1 MVIENA
7 RTDNTQANILRMV
20 EIHRSNDIVLI
31 SFLQALLADAGIE
44 SIVFD
49 SHASIIE
56 GSIGALP
63 RRLMVLNE
71 DKAGAVAVLRESGY
85 GERA

>member
-1 MVIENA
+1 MVMENT
-7 RTDNTQANILRMV
+7 RTDNTQANIRRMV

>member
-1 MVIENA
+1 MPGAATGA
-7 RTDNTQANILRMV
+7 RIPGMTEV
-20 EIHRSNDIVLI
+20 HRSNDLVLI

-49 SHASIIE
+49 AHVSIVD

-63 RRLMVLNE
+63 RRLMVLDE
-71 DKAGAVAVLRESGY
+71 DKAGAVAILRSSGY
-85 GERA
+85 GGA

>member
-1 MVIENA
+1 MIE
-7 RTDNTQANILRMV
+7 V
-20 EIHRSNDIVLI
+20 HRSNDMVLI

-44 SIVFD
+44 SVVFD
-49 SHASIIE
+49 GHVSIIQ

-71 DKAGAVAVLRESGY
+71 DRAGAVAILRDSGY
-85 GERA
+85 GGPA